1 MKYIIKR
8 NDQDYV
14 INTDGNGLGGY
25 NVVPKSVD
33 PHNAYTIEEV
43 EAYIA
48 EHPEDVLDMDVVNAK
63 IHKAQIRQQRDT
75 LIQSVE
81 WRVRR
86 HQDEMTLG
94 LEPTEDIIPILEYI
108 QALREVPQQPGFPDD
123 ILWPQENCK

>member
-14 INTDGNGLGGY
+14 INTDENGQGGY

-63 IHKAQIRQQRDT
+63 IHKAQIRQRRDF
-75 LIQSVE
+75 LINSVE

-86 HQDEMTLG
+86 FQDELALG

-108 QALREVPQQPGFPDD
+108 QALRDVPQQENFPHDVV
-123 ILWPQENCK
+123 WPKLEEN